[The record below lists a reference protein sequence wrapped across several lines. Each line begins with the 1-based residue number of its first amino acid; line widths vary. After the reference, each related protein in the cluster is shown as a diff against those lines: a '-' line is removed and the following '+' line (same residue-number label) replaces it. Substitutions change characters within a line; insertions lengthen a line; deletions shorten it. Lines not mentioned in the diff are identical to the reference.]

1 VASALSVEPAG
12 PYVPA
17 THGVPL
23 HAFALGRLLCVPGTQ
38 GTQAFTPVYMPAS
51 HVERHGVLSL
61 LEEYSPKVHGEH
73 AESEDSDP
81 AA

>member
-1 VASALSVEPAG
+1 M
-12 PYVPA
+12 
-17 THGVPL
+17 
-23 HAFALGRLLCVPGTQ
+23 LLCVPGAQ